1 MRINELELNHFG
13 KFHGKKVTFDAH
25 VNLVYGLNES
35 GKTTLWYFILGMFF
49 GFFKPYIKTRRYLD
63 IHAKYQPWESS
74 QYCGSMVLTDEEMGR
89 TVRIYRNFR
98 QGEEE
103 VTVHDEQTGEEITGL
118 YDMHPVFRLPD
129 IAKKHLN
136 ISYFGYINMGAISQ
150 LGHETDEN
158 LIVEL
163 KEAVVNALSSKTLNV
178 SMHKIQQELKTKK
191 ERIGSKKKTSSIYA
205 KMLDHL
211 DDLYKQRQ
219 RVLEEEKNL
228 FDLIAYQIKLDVDL
242 ENVREQLRHI
252 QLYEEYTMKCH
263 QRDRLH
269 YIEDLGEKQKGIE
282 DTIIGIRRNTEYD
295 LEDVYGA
302 KEKYKEKVLIENEL
316 DALEQEQRRK
326 QSDDDRIQGEIK
338 ETENQK
344 RFFEKK
350 KKKWVKNLLGAF
362 TGLTIFAFFL
372 GMSQQQWG
380 ITTALGGLFVFE
392 CLISMLWHRRTK
404 QNHQEWIR
412 IEEKA
417 QWLYEKLTDNQE
429 AITQII
435 ALKRQKHQHVVDLN
449 EYLMP
454 IMGPLEIEG
463 INDFEERIDEFQN
476 IKNYQVDLI
485 RIEEQ
490 EKGLLH
496 NQSFSEIQHQV
507 NSYDFET
514 VEKYIQGLSQ
524 EQLSALNNEKNLVLE
539 QEQQLT
545 YEHIKVTTQLKESR
559 KKYQSLADLDEEIQA
574 SEQKMQDYNHQLS
587 VYQIID
593 DTLEE
598 ITRELKYEFSPSMN
612 NTLSQLL
619 AKITS
624 GKYNQVKITPDME
637 ILFKDPLTHKMQDVS
652 NLSRG
657 TIDLFYI
664 IFRYT
669 IAKWSHQGQSI
680 PFVLDEVFA
689 YFDDQRLAQS
699 MDVLLD
705 FKEQVIL
712 FTCQEREKQLAEEKQ
727 IKIITL

>member
-1 MRINELELNHFG
+1 MRINELELIHFG
-13 KFHGKKVTFDAH
+13 KFHDKKITLDAH

-89 TVRIYRNFR
+89 TVRIYRDFR

-103 VTVHDEQTGEEITGL
+103 VRVHDEQTGEEITGL

-163 KEAVVNALSSKTLNV
+163 KEAVVNAVSSKTLNV
-178 SMHKIQQELKTKK
+178 SMHKIQQQLKTKK
-191 ERIGSKKKTSSIYA
+191 EHIGSKKKTSSVYA

-219 RVLEEEKNL
+219 NVLEEEKKL
-228 FDLIAYQIKLDVDL
+228 LDSIAYQKRLDVEL

-252 QLYEEYTMKCH
+252 QLYEEYTKKCR
-263 QRDRLH
+263 QRDHLH
-269 YIEDLGEKQKGIE
+269 RIEALREKQKGIE
-282 DTIIGIRRNTEYD
+282 AMIIGIRRNTEYD
-295 LEDVYGA
+295 LEDVYRA
-302 KEKYKEKVLIENEL
+302 KEKYKEKVFIENEL
-316 DALEQEQRRK
+316 DRLEQEQLEK
-326 QSDDDRIQGEIK
+326 QLDEDRIQGEIK
-338 ETENQK
+338 ELENQK
-344 RFFEKK
+344 MIFEKK
-350 KKKWVKNLLGAF
+350 KRRWVKNLFLVL
-362 TGLTIFAFFL
+362 TGLTFL
-372 GMSQQQWG
+372 ALFLAMSQQQWAL
-380 ITTALGGLFVFE
+380 TAMLGGLLVFE
-392 CLISMLWHRRTK
+392 SLIGILWQKRIK
-404 QNHQEWIR
+404 QDQQEWMH
-412 IEEKA
+412 IEEKT
-417 QWLYEKLTDNQE
+417 QWLYEELTDNQE

-435 ALKRQKHQHVVDLN
+435 VLKRQKYQQVVEVN

-454 IMGPLEIEG
+454 ITGPLEIEG
-463 INDFEERIDEFQN
+463 INDFEERILEFQN
-476 IKNYQVDLI
+476 IKSHQEDLI

-490 EKGLLH
+490 EKGLLN
-496 NQSFSEIQHQV
+496 NQSFSEIQDQV
-507 NSYDFET
+507 NNYDFKT
-514 VEKYIQGLSQ
+514 MEKYIQRLSQ
-524 EQLSALNNEKNLVLE
+524 VQLSALRSEKTDVLE
-539 QEQQLT
+539 QEQQIT

-559 KKYQSLADLDEEIQA
+559 KKYQSLAELDEEIQA

-612 NTLSQLL
+612 NTLSHLL

-669 IAKWSHQGQSI
+669 IAKWSHQEHSI

-699 MDVLLD
+699 MDVLLE

-712 FTCQEREKQLAEEKQ
+712 FTCQEREKQLAEEKK
-727 IKIITL
+727 INIITL